1 MVFVPRCA
9 RLKRWRWPRLVK
21 LVIAG
26 VGGQGILTLVRL
38 IGRACLI
45 EGLNVIATETH
56 GMAQRG
62 GTVVAHVKMGDDA
75 ISPLVPPGGANVLI
89 GLEVMEAL
97 RAYKYLNR
105 DSTVILNDR
114 VIITSLGGY
123 LEVSK
128 VEEKLKRLCGRV
140 FIVNAFKEAIKL
152 GNPRVENTYILGF
165 FSALPENPLK
175 PESYIEAIKRVLP
188 KRYVD
193 VNVEA
198 FKRGRSVGIKT
209 LENA

>member
-1 MVFVPRCA
+1 MASAPRCA
-9 RLKRWRWPRLVK
+9 RLKRWRCPGLVK

-45 EGLNVIATETH
+45 EGLNVLATETH

-62 GTVVAHVKMGDDA
+62 GTVVAHVKIGGDA

-89 GLEVMEAL
+89 GLEAMEAL

-105 DSTVILNDR
+105 DSTVILNNR
-114 VIITSLGGY
+114 VIPTSLGGY

-128 VEEKLKRLCGRV
+128 VEEELKRLCGRV
-140 FIVNAFKEAIKL
+140 FIVNAFREALKL

-165 FSALPENPLK
+165 FSALPENPIK
-175 PESYIEAIKRVLP
+175 PESYIKAIEAVLP
-188 KRYVD
+188 RRYVE

-198 FKRGRSVGIKT
+198 FKRGREKG
-209 LENA
+209 LEKVRF